1 MEAPPVRLHIK
12 TFCKILLDFEYN
24 FNKKLKTESFIS
36 DVDSENGNPLFC
48 QDLNIDIINLLKHE
62 DKSSLIGQIDQNSEL
77 TYLNRLN
84 VTKFEILRE
93 QLKFAEKLKFFN
105 RILIEKIDSRM
116 NFFKRNGMINEE
128 EYRDD
133 EEYSDNCFNTLENE
147 NNFFYLNFNSKYEF
161 EIFIRNL
168 IKYNFGNN
176 ENQCMEEKEIL
187 QDKQILKFLK
197 EFYILL
203 RIIYSK
209 KDAQL
214 NNQSSLTTI
223 ESFLKELEE
232 RINLSFYN
240 IRKKNYFE
248 EDFELHK
255 AVFDN
260 NLRMIRKIIAN
271 ETTSHFHC
279 DINEVDPHGNTPLM
293 LAIKLNNY
301 DAINVLCDHDAD
313 IKHKSFD
320 DDISPMEYAVLL
332 QNRKI
337 LKILINAM
345 KKQKITNWENN
356 KHEVSKIIKSM
367 PDFSMELKLN
377 FDSNI
382 FSLFSAITPSDF
394 YKISKCGGNVRIDMN
409 ISAMNSSFKSIKGKT
424 SILIKEKGNSI
435 NIYKIDH
442 EKKIVNNIIFE
453 INFIILSIILVI

>member
-1 MEAPPVRLHIK
+1 MEAHPVRLHIK
-12 TFCKILLDFEYN
+12 TFCKILVDFESN
-24 FNKKLKTESFIS
+24 FCKKLKTESFIS
-36 DVDSENGNPLFC
+36 DVDSENGNPLFS
-48 QDLNIDIINLLKHE
+48 QDLNVDIINLLKHE
-62 DKSSLIGQIDQNSEL
+62 DKSSIIGLIGPNSEL

-93 QLKFAEKLKFFN
+93 QIKFADKLKNFN
-105 RILIEKIDSRM
+105 RIIIEKINYRM
-116 NFFKRNGMINEE
+116 NFFIRNGMINEE
-128 EYRDD
+128 EYRDY
-133 EEYSDNCFNTLENE
+133 EEYSENFYKTLENE

-168 IKYNFGNN
+168 IKYKFGNN
-176 ENQCMEEKEIL
+176 ENEHVDENEIL
-187 QDKQILKFLK
+187 REKVILKFLK
-197 EFYILL
+197 ELYIVL
-203 RIIYSK
+203 RIFFSNKYKHYDK
-209 KDAQL
+209 KT
-214 NNQSSLTTI
+214 SLLTFDT
-223 ESFLKELEE
+223 FLKELEE

-279 DINEVDPHGNTPLM
+279 DINEVDSNGNTPLM

-320 DDISPMEYAVLL
+320 DDISPMEYAVLF

-337 LKILINAM
+337 IKILINAM

-356 KHEVSKIIKSM
+356 KNEVSKIIKSI

-442 EKKIVNNIIFE
+442 EKKIVKFIF
-453 INFIILSIILVI
+453 LDLY